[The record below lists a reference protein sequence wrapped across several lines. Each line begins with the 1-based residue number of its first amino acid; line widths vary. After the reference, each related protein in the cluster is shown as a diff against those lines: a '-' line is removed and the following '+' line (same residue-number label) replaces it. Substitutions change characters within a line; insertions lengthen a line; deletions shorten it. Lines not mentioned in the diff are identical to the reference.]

1 MSYSSVKQ
9 RIQRRLRQVKYYP
22 RVAVEFPAEKKIVYM
37 TEPEIRAIQLEAAI
51 TYKQSGK
58 EAFDL
63 FVGNF
68 IIYDGPTKRKSKPMT
83 LRTDGCFIGEFQGGF
98 FDATCN
104 LAIRLFDITD

>member
-9 RIQRRLRQVKYYP
+9 RIQRRLRQVNYYS

-37 TEPEIRAIQLEAAI
+37 TEPEIRAIQLEAAL

-63 FVGNF
+63 FVSNF
-68 IIYDGPTKRKSKPMT
+68 IIYNGRTKRGSKPMT
-83 LRTDGCFIGEFQGGF
+83 LNTDGKFDLSFQGGF
-98 FDATCN
+98 WDANDN
-104 LAIRLFDITD
+104 LAIELYEITE